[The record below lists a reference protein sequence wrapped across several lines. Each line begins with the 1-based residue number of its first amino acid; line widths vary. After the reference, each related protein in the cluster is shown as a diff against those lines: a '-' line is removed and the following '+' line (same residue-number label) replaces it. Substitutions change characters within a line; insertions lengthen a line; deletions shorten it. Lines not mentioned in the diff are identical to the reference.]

1 MIGVS
6 ATFRGAAGIKKIDTI
21 MDAQFLKTSTEI
33 KDRELCL
40 EVFGKVF
47 DIPTRAA
54 RLAKEKAQHI
64 PVILFCSDPQ

>member
-1 MIGVS
+1 LIGVS

-40 EVFGKVF
+40 EVFG
-47 DIPTRAA
+47 AA